1 MDNVYR
7 WGKANW
13 GNIPRGIKAIQTRLQ
28 NLNSISPTREQITTK
43 HQLETNLD
51 TLLLKEE
58 LWWSQRAKS
67 NWLQHGD
74 KNSKYFHFKASQRH
88 RKNTINFFQDSQGS
102 HKTQNKDIQKV
113 FLTYFNDIFT
123 SSNPTNIQDAINVVA
138 NRVSP
143 QMKDYLSQDFTA
155 TEVSFATHQL
165 KGNAAPGPDGLNA
178 SFYQKYWNIIGGD
191 ITQTALNILNNGGSP
206 SPYNDN
212 YICLIP

>member
-88 RKNTINFFQDSQGS
+88 RKIFRKFFS
-102 HKTQNKDIQKV
+102 
-113 FLTYFNDIFT
+113 LTSMT
-123 SSNPTNIQDAINVVA
+123 SSLPLILPTFKMLLMWL
-138 NRVSP
+138 P
-143 QMKDYLSQDFTA
+143 
-155 TEVSFATHQL
+155 TEYPL
-165 KGNAAPGPDGLNA
+165 R
-178 SFYQKYWNIIGGD
+178 
-191 ITQTALNILNNGGSP
+191 
-206 SPYNDN
+206 
-212 YICLIP
+212 